1 MASLTLRNK
10 LMIGFGLIITLV
22 VILLMFMF
30 YILNVN
36 MQNTE
41 EIIEDRYVKINS
53 VNNIRHEITH
63 NISRGLLY
71 LVIKDNTE
79 INPEIEQIS
88 RAELS
93 IAQEMAYLQNNLT
106 TPEGISAFATLNYD
120 YQLYENLAHRIIQA
134 KIEGRNAEAQSL
146 ATGQESITLKTNLF
160 QSIVDL
166 RTIQEQLMNE
176 ALLRSQE
183 SFKLFKQL
191 AISFSIFFLL
201 ASLLISFWVMR
212 SVIRTVRKI
221 SSVISSASNQREEL
235 PRIEIETKDEIREIA
250 VAYNQ
255 MADAIEEHTRREK
268 EFNKFNQDQNWL
280 KTNIAEIATL
290 YQGVS
295 DLESLA
301 KSVIS
306 KLTPM
311 VGASYGSIFIRE
323 EDVPQR
329 YRKLATYAY
338 DSREVA
344 VNGFLLGEGLAGQ
357 SALDNRVILLN
368 EVPQDYLKISSGL
381 GTGNPASVIILP
393 IEYQGQ
399 VLAVLE
405 LASFKPFSQL
415 EQTLLEQVAGN
426 MGVTLNSVAQQMR
439 VKSLLEETQVLN
451 EELQAQSEELQG
463 QSEELQS
470 QHEELKTINE
480 QLEDQNRLSEQRSR
494 ELEIIRQE
502 LEEKNRELTQA
513 SQFKSEF
520 LANMSHELRTPL
532 NSMLILAELLASNP
546 EGNLTLNQVEFAKTI
561 HLSGKDLLNL
571 INDIL
576 DLTKIESG
584 KIDINTSEVSLETLR
599 SSLERQFT
607 PEAHRKNLDFSVI
620 LDDSMPDIIF
630 TDEHR
635 LKQILVNFLSNA
647 FKFTEAGKVTLKFR
661 RAERK
666 FSEKYPLLQQAS
678 LVLEASVSDNGIG
691 IPKHKQDLVFE
702 AFRQASGGTSRK
714 YGGTGLGLS
723 ICRDTAKLLG
733 GFIELESEEGRGSTF
748 KLYLPVDYTVMQ
760 MEDPPVYPKPAVTG
774 NLSEPLEVSCEKDA
788 ADNQLAGKTILL
800 VDDDM
805 RNVFALTTAL
815 ETRNLKVLF
824 AENGREAINLLRS
837 NSEIDLVVMDIM
849 MPELD
854 GYETIRMIRQM
865 PEFQGLPIIALTAK
879 AMKHDRK
886 KCIEAGA
893 SDYLRKPVEIK
904 QLMSLIKVWLY
915 RRVI

>member
-1 MASLTLRNK
+1 MASLSLRNK
-10 LMIGFGLIITLV
+10 LLIGFGLIITLV
-22 VILLMFMF
+22 IFLLLYMF
-30 YILNVN
+30 YSLNLN
-36 MQNTE
+36 IQNTE
-41 EIIEDRYVKINS
+41 EIIEDRYVKVNS
-53 VNNIRHEITH
+53 VNNIRYEIN
-63 NISRGLLY
+63 NISRSLLY
-71 LVIKDNTE
+71 INIRNLTE
-79 INPEIEQIS
+79 IDRDIDQIS
-88 RAELS
+88 RSELI
-93 IAQEMAYLQNNLT
+93 IAQELGYLQNNLV
-106 TPEGISAFATLNYD
+106 TPEGISIFASLNYN
-120 YQLYENLAHRIIQA
+120 YQAYDDLAHRIIQA
-134 KIEGRNAEAQSL
+134 KSEGRNLEVNNLILSQEAVIL
-146 ATGQESITLKTNLF
+146 RTNLD
-160 QSIVDL
+160 QSINDM
-166 RTIQEQLMNE
+166 RTVQEQLMGA
-176 ALLRSQE
+176 ALQRSQE
-183 SFKLFKQL
+183 SFGLFKQL
-191 AISFSIFFLL
+191 AVLFSIFFFV
-201 ASLLISFWVMR
+201 AAALISFWVMN
-212 SVIRTVRKI
+212 SIIRTVRKI
-221 SSVISSASNQREEL
+221 SSVITSASSQQEDL

-255 MADAIEEHTRREK
+255 MADSIEEHARREK
-268 EFNKFNQDQNWL
+268 KFNQFNQDQNWL

-290 YQGVS
+290 YQGVP

-306 KLTPM
+306 ELAPM

-323 EDVPQR
+323 EEASKG
-329 YRKLATYAY
+329 YRKLAAYAD
-338 DSREVA
+338 DSREV
-344 VNGFLLGEGLAGQ
+344 VINGFMLGEGLAGQ
-357 SALDNRVILLN
+357 SAQDNRLIRLD
-368 EVPQDYLKISSGL
+368 EVPKDYLQISSSL
-381 GTGNPASVIILP
+381 GTGNPACIMILP
-393 IEYQGQ
+393 IEHQGQ

-415 EQTLLEQVAGN
+415 EQTLLEQVTGN

-439 VKSLLEETQVLN
+439 VKALLEGTQVLN

-463 QSEELQS
+463 QSEEMQS
-470 QHEELKTINE
+470 QHEELKSINE
-480 QLEDQNRLSEQRSR
+480 QLEVQNRQSEQRSR
-494 ELEIIRQE
+494 ELETIRLE
-502 LEEKNRELTQA
+502 LEDKNRKLSQA

-532 NSMLILAELLASNP
+532 NSMLILAELLASNS

-584 KIDINTSEVSLETLR
+584 KIDINLSETSLETLKA
-599 SSLERQFT
+599 SLERQFT
-607 PEAHRKNLDFSVI
+607 PVALRKKLGFSVI
-620 LDDSMPDIIF
+620 LDDSLPDIIF

-647 FKFTEAGKVTLKFR
+647 FKFTETGKVILKFG

-666 FSEKYPLLQQAS
+666 FSEEYPLLQQS
-678 LVLEASVSDNGIG
+678 SVVLEVSVSDNGIG

-733 GFIELESEEGRGSTF
+733 GLIELESEEGRGSTF
-748 KLYLPVDYTVMQ
+748 ILYLPVDYTVMQ
-760 MEDPPVYPKPAVTG
+760 LEDPPVYPKPAAIE
-774 NLSEPLEVSCEKDA
+774 NLSEPLEVSLEKDE

-815 ETRNLKVLF
+815 EMRNLKVLF